1 MDLNKSAKIVLG
13 ILTFLPLL
21 LAMSL
26 LGFVVLNFF
35 SMFFS
40 QEPVMPLMLFSYLSY
55 ILPYIFPIALLAL
68 GLFVFYIVHIVQN
81 TILDTEKRMLWIVVV
96 FVAYGLA
103 IPIYW
108 YIHIW
113 NKNSGEANKADERID
128 DYYDPRAQSQ

>member
-113 NKNSGEANKADERID
+113 NKNSGKANKADERID